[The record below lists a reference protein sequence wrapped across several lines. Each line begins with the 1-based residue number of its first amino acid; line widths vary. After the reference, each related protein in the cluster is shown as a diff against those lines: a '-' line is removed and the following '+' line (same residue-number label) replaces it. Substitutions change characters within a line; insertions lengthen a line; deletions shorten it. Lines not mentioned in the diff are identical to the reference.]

1 MLHILW
7 IIIKGILLLLGILLG
22 LILAAVLLVLFCPV
36 RYSAAAEKIEEDIKK
51 TKLYVSV
58 SWLFH
63 GISLKIRMEEGN
75 ISSKILLF
83 GIPLDKF
90 KRREKKRKE
99 KELSQK
105 KETVDAEEAV
115 GKNRKEA
122 QKEPVKPVQETK
134 TQDVQPQIQ
143 EVEARKE
150 PVKSVQETKTQD
162 VQPQIQEAE
171 VRENLKQCEEPSKE
185 QVTRECKVQECASKE
200 SETQEHTSQKYE
212 AQEELLEENDE
223 ARAVLEKL
231 KGLLALVAD
240 KLKRAGNAGS
250 MMRKLG
256 ERISLKLHHLQKK
269 IQNVLDKWNWWKSF
283 LGNVKVKAA
292 ISCVK
297 KELWKTIKHVFPKK
311 LKGKITFGSEDP
323 SVTGAVL
330 AVLGMTMPLHKNCV
344 EVTPLFDG
352 TNMFQGTISFKGRIY
367 AVVLLFEV
375 LKVIVN
381 KNVRYTIKYW
391 KNKEES

>member
-63 GISLKIRMEEGN
+63 GISLKVRMEEGN

-83 GIPLDKF
+83 GISLDKF

-105 KETVDAEEAV
+105 KEIVDAEESV
-115 GKNRKEA
+115 TQNRKEA
-122 QKEPVKPVQETK
+122 RKEPVKPVQETK
-134 TQDVQPQIQ
+134 TQEHVTQ
-143 EVEARKE
+143 E
-150 PVKSVQETKTQD
+150 
-162 VQPQIQEAE
+162 
-171 VRENLKQCEEPSKE
+171 CE
-185 QVTRECKVQECASKE
+185 VQECASQETK
-200 SETQEHTSQKYE
+200 TQEHTSQKYE
-212 AQEELLEENDE
+212 AQEEFLEENDE
-223 ARAVLEKL
+223 ARSVLEKI
-231 KGLLALVAD
+231 KEILALVAD

-256 ERISLKLHHLQKK
+256 ERISLKLHRLQKK
-269 IQNVLDKWNWWKSF
+269 IQNVLDQWNWWKSF

-311 LKGKITFGSEDP
+311 MKGKITFGSEDP

-344 EVTPLFDG
+344 EVTPMFDG

-367 AVVLLFEV
+367 AAVLLLEV

>member
-22 LILAAVLLVLFCPV
+22 LILAAVLFVLFCPV

-90 KRREKKRKE
+90 KRREKK
-99 KELSQK
+99 K
-105 KETVDAEEAV
+105 K
-115 GKNRKEA
+115 
-122 QKEPVKPVQETK
+122 ETK
-134 TQDVQPQIQ
+134 TQAVQPQIQ
-143 EVEARKE
+143 EEKE
-150 PVKSVQETKTQD
+150 
-162 VQPQIQEAE
+162 
-171 VRENLKQCEEPSKE
+171 RENLKQCEEPSKE
-185 QVTRECKVQECASKE
+185 SETQEHVTQECKVQECAVQE
-200 SETQEHTSQKYE
+200 SETQEYTSQKYE
-212 AQEELLEENDE
+212 AQEELLEEHDE
-223 ARAVLEKL
+223 AHSVLAKIKEI
-231 KGLLALVAD
+231 LALAAD

-311 LKGKITFGSEDP
+311 LKGNITFGSEDP

-367 AVVLLFEV
+367 AVVLLLEV